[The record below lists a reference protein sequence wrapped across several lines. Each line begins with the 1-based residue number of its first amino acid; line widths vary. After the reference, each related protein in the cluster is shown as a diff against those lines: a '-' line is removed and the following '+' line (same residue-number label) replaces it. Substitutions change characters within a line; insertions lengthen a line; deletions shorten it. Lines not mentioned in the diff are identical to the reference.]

1 MEHIKHII
9 QKSGLLTNR
18 SSQTSLQNVSR
29 EQAAWLTKWK
39 SHSDVER
46 QFSPNNWGYALS
58 HPDKAYL
65 AECPTLL
72 SYERTYGEGVSADW
86 IRLQVLT
93 LYGSSNSK
101 DLGIADGIK
110 LFAQSFAQEVKNFKL
125 SELMLFFAR
134 YKAGKY
140 DNSYASFDAK
150 RIGNAFFSEFIK
162 ERNRELDRITREQ
175 VQSEIEERRF
185 TPPDGYTSFSWY
197 QELKRRASE
206 GDTEAIR
213 ILSNP

>member
-1 MEHIKHII
+1 MEHIKHLI

-18 SSQTSLQNVSR
+18 SSQTSLQSVSK

-101 DLGIADGIK
+101 DIGIADGIK

-150 RIGNAFFSEFIK
+150 RIGNAFFTEFIK

-213 ILSNP
+213 ILTNQ

>member
-18 SSQTSLQNVSR
+18 SSQTSLQSVSK

>member
-1 MEHIKHII
+1 
-9 QKSGLLTNR
+9 
-18 SSQTSLQNVSR
+18 
-29 EQAAWLTKWK
+29 
-39 SHSDVER
+39 
-46 QFSPNNWGYALS
+46 
-58 HPDKAYL
+58 
-65 AECPTLL
+65 
-72 SYERTYGEGVSADW
+72 
-86 IRLQVLT
+86 
-93 LYGSSNSK
+93 
-101 DLGIADGIK
+101 
-110 LFAQSFAQEVKNFKL
+110 
-125 SELMLFFAR
+125 MLFFAR

-185 TPPDGYTSFSWY
+185 TPPEGYTSFSWY

-213 ILSNP
+213 ILTNQ